1 MALTGCFVLTKD
13 RCRHR
18 RVEFGIL
25 GLVDDPHAA
34 AAEFFEDLV
43 LG

>member
-18 RVEFGIL
+18 PVEFGIL
-25 GLVDDPHAA
+25 RLVDDPHAA
-34 AAEFFEDLV
+34 AAESFEDHV